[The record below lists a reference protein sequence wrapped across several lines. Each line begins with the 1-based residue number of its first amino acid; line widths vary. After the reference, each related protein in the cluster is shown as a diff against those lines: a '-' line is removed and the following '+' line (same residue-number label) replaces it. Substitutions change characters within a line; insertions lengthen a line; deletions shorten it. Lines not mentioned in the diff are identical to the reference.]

1 MNLIENYRKRDER
14 LEYEVGNWL
23 DKHFYNRTKNV
34 KVERVKDQERQCKGI
49 DVLVGSTKV
58 DEKLKIRGLLNSV
71 IEFPSFE
78 IMRIDRSGN
87 YSEGWFIDSRNET
100 EYYAF
105 LSVFSTASSEDL
117 VRESNITK
125 VVYLLVK
132 KSEVSESIMK
142 SKRRLLDDAE
152 ELIYDQYEERK
163 RYFNSA
169 WLKISRQLREAP
181 VNLVVKRSFL
191 KTLPHTK
198 EIEITEN
205 YVKIL

>member
-1 MNLIENYRKRDER
+1 MNSIENYRKRDER
-14 LEYEVGNWL
+14 LEHEVGNWL

-34 KVERVKDQERQCKGI
+34 KVERVKDKTRQCKGI

-78 IMRIDRSGN
+78 VMRIDRSGN
-87 YSEGWFIDSRNET
+87 YSEGWFIDSGNET

-117 VRESNITK
+117 VKESNITK

-132 KSEVSESIMK
+132 KSEVSEAIMK
-142 SKRRLLDDAE
+142 SNRKLMDDAE
-152 ELIYDQYEERK
+152 ELIYDQTEERM
-163 RYFNSA
+163 RYFHSA
-169 WLKISRQLREAP
+169 WLKISRHLKEAP

-198 EIEITEN
+198 EIEITKEK
-205 YVKIL
+205 VRKL

>member
-1 MNLIENYRKRDER
+1 MKSNDNYRIMDER
-14 LEYEVGNWL
+14 LEHEVGKWL
-23 DKHFYNRTKNV
+23 DKHFYNRSKNV
-34 KVERVKDQERQCKGI
+34 FVERVTDKARQCKGI
-49 DVLVGSTKV
+49 DVIVGSTKV
-58 DEKLKIRGLLNSV
+58 DEKLKIRGLLNTV
-71 IEFPSFE
+71 IDFPSFE
-78 IMRIDRSGN
+78 ITRIDRSGS
-87 YSEGWFIDSRNET
+87 YSEGWFIDSNNET

-105 LSVFSTASSEDL
+105 ISVFSTASSENL
-117 VRESNITK
+117 VMENNITK

-132 KSEVSESIMK
+132 KSEVTESIMK

-163 RYFNSA
+163 RYFHSA

-198 EIEITEN
+198 EIEITEEN
-205 YVKIL
+205 VRFL